1 MATNMILK
9 DRNGETVYPST
20 MTRYVYNDAGVDLD
34 ALLEDK
40 VSKQPG
46 KGLSQEDFTSGLK
59 EKLDALPTNE
69 ELGNSLADKQGVLA
83 LTEDLIFGTDGKL
96 GLTELAKKRL
106 FIDLWNATYNKPKF
120 IGYDKERDLFFI
132 KTTFLGISFGLDD
145 ITYDEAL
152 RIYNR
157 TFSSVIYPYNTANIR
172 VNIPPYNY
180 ANPFSVGKIL
190 LFHANM
196 EYLFISESPTAYCSS
211 VEDITNCPKLKAI
224 IGAISISRKFNLTM
238 LPKLQYVFFRISGST
253 KPEVNIKDSPLLER
267 ASLQWSI
274 DNSVDAGAT
283 VTVHPDV
290 YAKLTGDT
298 TNEAAAALTP
308 EELAQWQ
315 QLMVDAADKHV
326 IFATV

>member
-34 ALLEDK
+34 ALLDDK
-40 VSKQPG
+40 VSKQLG
-46 KGLSQEDFTSGLK
+46 KGLSQEDFTPVLK

-69 ELGNSLADKQGVLA
+69 ELDDLLVDKQGVLA
-83 LTEDLIFGTDGKL
+83 LTEDLVFGADGKL

-106 FIDLWNATYNKPKF
+106 FIDMWNATYNKPMF

-157 TFSSVIYPYNTANIR
+157 TFSAVIYPYNSVNIR

-190 LFHANM
+190 SFHAYM

-211 VEDITNCPKLKAI
+211 VEDIINCPKLKAI

-267 ASLQWSI
+267 AALQWSI
-274 DNSVDAGAT
+274 DNSADAGAT
-283 VTVHPDV
+283 ITVHPDV
-290 YAKLTGDT
+290 YAKLTDAG
-298 TNEAAAALTP
+298 NAEWHKVLT
-308 EELAQWQ
+308 
-315 QLMVDAADKHV
+315 DAAEKN
-326 IFATV
+326 ITFATT